1 MRRAGSSLAEQGF
14 RPALEGL
21 GVPADAAAHIG
32 DNERTDVAGAKALG
46 MVAVQYTGLAK
57 LGGWLPEQLAPSRL
71 ADHVV
76 EDLAQVPSVLGF

>member
-1 MRRAGSSLAEQGF
+1 
-14 RPALEGL
+14 
-21 GVPADAAAHIG
+21 
-32 DNERTDVAGAKALG
+32 

-76 EDLAQVPSVLGF
+76 EDLAPGTERPRLLAIYIPVTSRVVRVWLHQRS